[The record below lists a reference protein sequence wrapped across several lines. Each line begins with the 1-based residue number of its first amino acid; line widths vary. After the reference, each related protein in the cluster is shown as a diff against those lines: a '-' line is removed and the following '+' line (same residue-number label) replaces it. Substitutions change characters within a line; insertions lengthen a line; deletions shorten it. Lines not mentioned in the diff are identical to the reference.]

1 MHFIFKKLPLH
12 INPIYGLGALWILA
26 YVPYFVRNAILAEK
40 LKKEGKQ
47 LVMANSRGLTALM
60 IDDTPLGMR
69 IANAMGCHENNYEA
83 LVYFAVAIFSCIV
96 SNVDYDVQSGATA
109 LFLLIRLIYTYVYL
123 SKYNGPLRTHL
134 FNAGALVTAA
144 LLAIAGYKYGQHNF

>member
-26 YVPYFVRNAILAEK
+26 YIPIFVRNAILAEK

-60 IDDTPLGMR
+60 IDDTPLGMK

-83 LVYFAVAIFSCIV
+83 LVSFAVATFSCIV

-144 LLAIAGYKYGQHNF
+144 LLVIAGYKYGQHNF

>member
-12 INPIYGLGALWILA
+12 INPIYGLGGLWILA
-26 YVPYFVRNAILAEK
+26 YIPVFVRIKILTEK
-40 LKKEGKQ
+40 LKKEGKDF
-47 LVMANSRGLTALM
+47 VVANSRGITALM
-60 IDDTPLGMR
+60 IDDTPLGMK

-83 LVYFAVAIFSCIV
+83 LVSFSVALFSCIV

-109 LFLLIRLIYTYVYL
+109 LFLLIRMIYTFVYL
-123 SKYNGPLRTHL
+123 SKFNGPLRTYL

-144 LLAIAGYKYGQHNF
+144 LLVIAGHKYGQHNF